1 MLKLKDNLK
10 DTTDEKLN
18 ASNVRRLCIL
28 RWFKTTA
35 KTKHRQTCTQTRN
48 GTNPRKKI
56 TWARLN
62 PAQQRARSGLSRSVA
77 RLITQATRTPRLV
90 PERPEAMLI
99 VQGR

>member
-62 PAQQRARSGLSRSVA
+62 PAQQRARSGLLKLLA
-77 RLITQATRTPRLV
+77 KYIMQAMRMPR
-90 PERPEAMLI
+90 
-99 VQGR
+99 